1 MSDVVYK
8 IRRRSDGLFSKGGG
22 YPRFSKGGKIWNSIG
37 HLKRH
42 LSNMGMQNFD
52 RYYSDCEIVEYA
64 EVGPISL
71 VAVMEEAE
79 TRRLELQRQREERME
94 RWRRE
99 RLERERARIERE
111 LAELK

>member
-1 MSDVVYK
+1 MDTIYK
-8 IRRRSDGLFSKGGG
+8 IRRRRDGLFSKGGS
-22 YPRFSKGGKIWNSIG
+22 YPRFSKAGKMWSTIP

-42 LSNMGMQNFD
+42 LSNMGMSNFE
-52 RYYSDCEIVEYA
+52 RYYSDCEIVEYI
-64 EVGPISL
+64 ENGPISL

-79 TRRLELQRQREERME
+79 ARRLELQQQREERME
-94 RWRRE
+94 RWRRQ